1 VPGCGTQVAATPK
14 CVLIISALSS
24 RSVVFHV
31 LSCVVNFVV
40 VG

>member
-1 VPGCGTQVAATPK
+1 VPGCGTQAVATPK
-14 CVLIISALSS
+14 CAIIFCALSS

-31 LSCVVNFVV
+31 FYCVVNFVV